1 MKILKYL
8 TTTEIT
14 NSVSALIRQFW
25 TASLPNTAEK
35 VQNTSKVLTP
45 SCNLNKELCHALEQR
60 IDSEFAE
67 YEDAMLERSP
77 AYIFAEC
84 AEINAMCT
92 CYNLLTIKLVQA
104 DDVQSIEYLAR
115 FKRPLKVVCNEWM
128 KRGGNYGEVFDTM
141 LQELAETGSAEISS
155 DFDPDWVE
163 KHCSPTLR

>member
-1 MKILKYL
+1 M
-8 TTTEIT
+8 
-14 NSVSALIRQFW
+14 
-25 TASLPNTAEK
+25 PNTAEK
-35 VQNTSKVLTP
+35 VQNTSKISTS
-45 SCNLNKELCHALEQR
+45 SCNLNKELRHALEQR

-67 YEDAMLERSP
+67 YEDAILERSP

-92 CYNLLTIKLVQA
+92 CYNLFTIKLVQA

-128 KRGGNYGEVFDTM
+128 KRSGNYVESFDTM
-141 LQELAETGSAEISS
+141 LQELAETGTAEACH

-163 KHCSPTLR
+163 EHCSQALR

>member
-25 TASLPNTAEK
+25 TTSLPNTAEK
-35 VQNTSKVLTP
+35 VQNTSKISTS
-45 SCNLNKELCHALEQR
+45 SCNLNKELRHALEQR

-67 YEDAMLERSP
+67 YEDAILERSP

-92 CYNLLTIKLVQA
+92 CYNLL
-104 DDVQSIEYLAR
+104 R
-115 FKRPLKVVCNEWM
+115 RKRRVSVC
-128 KRGGNYGEVFDTM
+128 K
-141 LQELAETGSAEISS
+141 SAAHI
-155 DFDPDWVE
+155 
-163 KHCSPTLR
+163 